1 MIVKSTTE
9 FTENSNFLYLFIA
22 GIVVGSILGMKRET
36 LVKAFMKIFI
46 PLIVGSVTAAIVG
59 LAVGTLLG
67 LGFQHTL
74 LYIVIPIMAGGVG
87 EGAIPLSIGYSDIM
101 PISQGEAFA
110 LVLPSIMLGSLCA
123 IILAGLLNRIG
134 KKKPEWTGNG
144 KVDRSEEE
152 SPALEESQSGQQMFN
167 LSLFASGGI
176 LAVSLYLVGML
187 AHDFFGFPAP
197 VAMLLLAV
205 LIKLFRLVPASI
217 ENGAF
222 GVSRFFQQL

>member
-1 MIVKSTTE
+1 
-9 FTENSNFLYLFIA
+9 
-22 GIVVGSILGMKRET
+22 
-36 LVKAFMKIFI
+36 
-46 PLIVGSVTAAIVG
+46 
-59 LAVGTLLG
+59 
-67 LGFQHTL
+67 
-74 LYIVIPIMAGGVG
+74 
-87 EGAIPLSIGYSDIM
+87 M

-110 LVLPSIMLGSLCA
+110 LVLPSIMLGALCA

-187 AHDFFGFPAP
+187 AHDFFGFRHPLP
-197 VAMLLLAV
+197 CCYW
-205 LIKLFRLVPASI
+205 LF
-217 ENGAF
+217 
-222 GVSRFFQQL
+222 